1 MQPSS
6 FINCSFVSFLVKYK
20 FLFNRNLLYICISWT
35 TMMKHLFIRFR
46 MGAFSHGEDQ
56 KLLSFTICKLPSLYS
71 SHLLSRPC
79 CCLVQCVLA
88 VSHLSPLLLQT
99 RGLFFLRVYLYQWGC
114 SKSAS
119 YSVPRVVNLLHP
131 SGVNFPRL
139 LFFRAIRWSL
149 CLSCQLN
156 FKIHHQTN
164 KDET

>member
-1 MQPSS
+1 
-6 FINCSFVSFLVKYK
+6 
-20 FLFNRNLLYICISWT
+20 
-35 TMMKHLFIRFR
+35 MKHLFIRFR
-46 MGAFSHGEDQ
+46 MGAFSHEEDQ
-56 KLLSFTICKLPSLYS
+56 KLLSFTICKLSSLYS
-71 SHLLSRPC
+71 SHTEPC

-119 YSVPRVVNLLHP
+119 YSVPRVVSLLHP

-164 KDET
+164 KDETFTSRADNLMQLSAEQLHKVPRT